1 LHTSQIYPSRR
12 LSGLVL
18 VLLGCSF
25 LLSRWPFIFSGYG
38 LDTDAYFVMLSAQKI
53 LATGRYWM
61 SRPPGY
67 PLFEIVCAFLAKGGF
82 LATNGMTVL
91 ISFLSLFPFAW
102 ILRHLR
108 VKNQGLLLFTFCFAP
123 IIWIQSTCTM
133 DYMWAL
139 FFIMLACSFS
149 LRRKYYAGAV
159 FLGIAVGF
167 RITSGLMILPLS
179 LQLFFQEKNIRKI
192 VPPLL
197 LFGLVCL
204 LVYTPVFLSYRL
216 SFWSYVPN
224 KDSFSVWGYRTLS
237 ELFGFPSFLILSF
250 GMLIFIFNKAKE
262 QSKGQVKERMDTDTQ
277 VLLLI
282 VVSYS
287 LLFLKLPVETA
298 YLIPL
303 IPFGLILLDRIF
315 SRKLLILF
323 CIFFVLNGVIS
334 IAAIDKKA
342 YRTNGQIRVIPFD
355 YGTVIKNEIRK
366 RAVYQNA
373 QKLLASAESL
383 AKENKS
389 AVIVAWYKPLFQ
401 FLNHHALE
409 EVPFDHRISA
419 LKRKGKN
426 LLFLES
432 VTDEELRFL
441 RERQFTLYY
450 LDAAKGAE
458 SSMGGENLFKY
469 ARQIPGIDSYPVNY

>member
-1 LHTSQIYPSRR
+1 M
-12 LSGLVL
+12 VL
-18 VLLGCSF
+18 ALLGCLF

-38 LDTDAYFVMLSAQKI
+38 LDPDAYFVMLSAQKI
-53 LATGRYWM
+53 LATARYWM

-67 PLFEIVCAFLAKGGF
+67 PLFEIVCAFLSKGGF

-108 VKNQGLLLFTFCFAP
+108 VKNQGWLLFTFCFAP
-123 IIWIQSTCTM
+123 IIWVQSTCTM
-133 DYMWAL
+133 GYMWAL

-149 LRRKYYAGAV
+149 FCRKYYAGAI

-179 LQLFFQEKNIRKI
+179 LQLFFQERNIRKI
-192 VPPLL
+192 IPQLFI
-197 LFGLVCL
+197 FGLVCL
-204 LVYTPVFLSYRL
+204 LVYTPVFLSYGL

-237 ELFGFPSFLILSF
+237 ELFGFPAFFILAF
-250 GMLIFIFNKAKE
+250 GILIFIFKKAK
-262 QSKGQVKERMDTDTQ
+262 GRMDTDTQ
-277 VLLLI
+277 VLVLI
-282 VVSYS
+282 VVIYS
-287 LLFLKLPVETA
+287 LLFLKLPAETA

-342 YRTNGQIRVIPFD
+342 YRKDGQVRVIPFD

-389 AVIVAWYKPLFQ
+389 AVIIAWYKPVFQ
-401 FLNHHALE
+401 FLNQHALE

-419 LKRKGKN
+419 LKRKGKD

-441 RERQFTLYY
+441 RERQFTIYY

-458 SSMGGENLFKY
+458 SSARDELFKY